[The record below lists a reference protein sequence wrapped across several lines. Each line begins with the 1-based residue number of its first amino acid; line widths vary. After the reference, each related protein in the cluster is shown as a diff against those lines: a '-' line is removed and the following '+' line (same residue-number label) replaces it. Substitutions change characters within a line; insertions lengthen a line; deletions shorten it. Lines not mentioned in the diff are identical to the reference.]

1 MSTKYHN
8 IAAIVLS
15 AGKGTRM
22 KSSKAKVLHFLAGR
36 PMISYVIETAIK
48 VVGNDIVVVIGH
60 QADAVRRHVSNA
72 GQVFFA
78 YQENQLGTGHAVQ
91 CALPELPHH
100 IENVII
106 LCGDVPLITE
116 KTLNALVHTHLAHQ
130 NAVTLLGV
138 NLEDPSG
145 YGRLVTDPD
154 GNVIRI
160 VEEADATELEKGIST
175 INSGIYCI
183 HRGFLEQTIAQ
194 LKSDNAQNE
203 LYLTDLIEIA
213 ATNNESVGMI
223 RAPEPLELLGINT
236 LDDLKQLEALIAV
249 S

>member
-8 IAAIVLS
+8 IAAIVLA

-91 CALPELPHH
+91 CALPSLPAD

-116 KTLNALVHTHLAHQ
+116 QTLTSLVDAHLNGQ
-130 NAVTLLGV
+130 YAVTVLGV

-145 YGRLVTDPD
+145 YGRVVTD
-154 GNVIRI
+154 GNGDVVRI
-160 VEEADATELEKGIST
+160 VEDADAAASEKCIST
-175 INSGIYCI
+175 INSGVYCV
-183 HRGFLEQTIAQ
+183 HRSFLEGAITR

-203 LYLTDLIEIA
+203 IYLTDIIEIA
-213 ATNNESVGMI
+213 THSKRPVGMML
-223 RAPEPLELLGINT
+223 AEKHTELLGINT
-236 LDDLKQLEALIAV
+236 LEELKRVEALLDDQ
-249 S
+249 